1 MKNSSERSVSKQGL
15 PTLEQHV
22 ALITGASRGI
32 GRAIAIHLASIG
44 CRLMLTGRD
53 VNALTSTAKACSE
66 FGVRVETYAADVR
79 HKNEL
84 AGLVDACMD
93 AFGEL
98 DIVIVNQ
105 GIAKGGLFS
114 EDTQNAWEDIID
126 VNLKASMALTQ
137 LVLPHLQNAPADK
150 KRALIFISSMAAKF
164 TSPKLAAYHAS
175 KYGLLGFS
183 HAIFEEV
190 REFGIKVSVLCPGMV
205 NTNMIKK
212 SSNMDFNKV
221 LQPSDVAEAVSY
233 VIHSSVSVCPVEILL
248 RPQRSPYKVM

>member
-1 MKNSSERSVSKQGL
+1 MQQMQF
-15 PTLEQHV
+15 PTLEHHV

-44 CRLMLTGRD
+44 CQLMLTGRD
-53 VNALTSTAKACSE
+53 VKALTATANACGE
-66 FGVRVETYAADVR
+66 FGVIAKTYAADVR
-79 HKNEL
+79 HKDEL
-84 AGLVDACMD
+84 AGLVETCVNE
-93 AFGEL
+93 FGEL

-105 GIAKGGLFS
+105 GVIKAGLFS
-114 EDTQNAWEDIID
+114 EDSQHVWEDIID
-126 VNLKASMALTQ
+126 TNLKASMALTQ
-137 LVLPHLQNAPADK
+137 LVLPHLQNAPAEK

-164 TSPKLAAYHAS
+164 TSAKLAAYHAS

-212 SSNMDFNKV
+212 STININKV

-233 VIHSSVSVCPVEILL
+233 VIHSSATACPVEILL
-248 RPQRSPYKVM
+248 RPQRSPY